1 MQHISIDCGPF
12 RHNIKVT
19 TQTGDQEMFDRIRKS
34 LVRRRTI
41 DEIRRLDHH
50 LLRDIGLDGQAGTP
64 DRVLLMTRGPFDRY
78 TR

>member
-1 MQHISIDCGPF
+1 
-12 RHNIKVT
+12 
-19 TQTGDQEMFDRIRKS
+19 MFDRIRKS
-34 LVRRRTI
+34 LMHRRTI

-50 LLRDIGLDGQAGTP
+50 LLRDIGLDVHADTP

>member
-1 MQHISIDCGPF
+1 
-12 RHNIKVT
+12 
-19 TQTGDQEMFDRIRKS
+19 MFDCIRKS
-34 LVRRRTI
+34 IARRRTI

-50 LLRDIGLDGQAGTP
+50 LLRDIGLDDHAAKP